1 MDVALAGGEVD
12 TLSGIALVVPAA
24 ILAAYGVWS
33 LTAPDLLLR
42 AHARLLGILGALWD
56 GRAGQKA
63 RSRARTLGWTPYRV
77 PAAAA
82 IWTLVLAAGL
92 AALASWALL
101 FGLVPAALAGW
112 ALALQSLNGKFQ
124 SWQREM
130 LRGLPGLVTTLRVH
144 LGLGRTVPD
153 ALREGMRGASP
164 VLRRELEL
172 ALAHMAT
179 AEKVKEGLL
188 GLADRTESREWRV
201 FADTLSQAWDTQL
214 SGEALEPLLQL
225 VAIVREKQARLTTG
239 RLERIATTAPGLALL
254 AVAILAAGG
263 YLLSALGGGGG
274 L

>member
-1 MDVALAGGEVD
+1 MRLALTALA
-12 TLSGIALVVPAA
+12 AA
-24 ILAAYGVWS
+24 FAAYGAFA
-33 LTAPDLLLR
+33 LTAPEALR
-42 AHARLLGILGALWD
+42 HGHARLLDVLRAVWD
-56 GRAGQKA
+56 HRAGEKE
-63 RSRARTLGWTPYRV
+63 RSRARTLGWVPYRV
-77 PAAAA
+77 PAVAA

-92 AALASWALL
+92 AALSPGALL

-112 ALALQSLNGKFQ
+112 ALALQSLNRSFH

-153 ALREGMRGASP
+153 ALREGMRAAGP
-164 VLRRELEL
+164 VLHQELSI
-172 ALAHMAT
+172 ALADMAT
-179 AEKVKEGLL
+179 AEKAKEGLL
-188 GLADRTESREWRV
+188 RLAERTESREWRV

-225 VAIVREKQARLTTG
+225 VAIVREKQARETTG